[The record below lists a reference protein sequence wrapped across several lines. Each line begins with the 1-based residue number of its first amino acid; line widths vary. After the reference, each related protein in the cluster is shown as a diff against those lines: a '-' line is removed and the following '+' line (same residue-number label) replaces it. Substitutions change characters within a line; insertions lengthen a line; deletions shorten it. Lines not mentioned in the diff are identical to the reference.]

1 MDLKQYIT
9 EEKLKEIDK
18 LKKDLLKMLDMT
30 DFDAETKKTYF
41 DTIMEYEIVMQAFN
55 SLYLKIDEMDN
66 ECEKLAEEYNS
77 LPNGE
82 TKDQIANKHNEIMDN
97 RNALAKFKMALMKK
111 IDETKPK
118 AESVLGLVDK
128 RIKVLNS
135 KKN

>member
-66 ECEKLAEEYNS
+66 ECKKLAEEYNS

-118 AESVLGLVDK
+118 AESVLGLVDN

>member
-41 DTIMEYEIVMQAFN
+41 DTIMEYEIVMKAFN

-118 AESVLGLVDK
+118 AESVLGLVDN